1 MKNFRFVLGV
11 VLGIFLSITVF
22 FLASCKSK
30 SPEKATTDTTDVSS
44 KFLKDIESNVKAFK
58 LEVDNIQYIVVV
70 NGRDG
75 GVAVTKHQ

>member
-11 VLGIFLSITVF
+11 VLGVFLSTTVF
-22 FLASCKSK
+22 FLALCKSEL
-30 SPEKATTDTTDVSS
+30 PEKATTETTAVSS
-44 KFLKDIESNVKAFK
+44 KFLKDIEPNVKAFK

-75 GVAVTKHQ
+75 GVAITEHQ

>member
-1 MKNFRFVLGV
+1 MKKARFILGV
-11 VLGIFLSITVF
+11 VLGVFLSMTVF
-22 FLASCKSK
+22 FLASCKFE
-30 SPEKATTDTTDVSS
+30 SPEKATTETTAVSS

-75 GVAVTKHQ
+75 GVTITKHQ